1 MKDSVILLVED
12 NPSDEQLTLRA
23 LRKNNI
29 LNKVIVVRDGAE
41 ALNYL
46 LTAGGADRE
55 ANELPQVVLL
65 DLNLPKIG
73 GLEVLRRIRAEER
86 TKLLPVVIL
95 TSSKE
100 DKDLLAG
107 YASGANSYVVK
118 PVDFNQFADAVKQLG
133 LYWLVLNQQPPI

>member
-1 MKDSVILLVED
+1 MNESSILLVDD
-12 NPSDEQLTLRA
+12 NPNDEQLTLRA

-29 LNKVIVVRDGAE
+29 LNRIVIARDGAE

-46 LTAGGADRE
+46 SADSADRE

-86 TKLLPVVIL
+86 TRPLPVVIL
-95 TSSKE
+95 TSSNE
-100 DKDLLAG
+100 DQDLLAG
-107 YASGANSYVVK
+107 YTFGANSYVVK
-118 PVDFNQFADAVKQLG
+118 RIEFHQFADAVKQVG
-133 LYWLVLNQQPPI
+133 PVLDDS